1 VKVLPLA
8 PPWQIQ
14 DLSYSPPIFTQ
25 LKNMVLGPTST
36 MAQKNGQGYFSK
48 SQLVTFMKIDDF
60 PIGI

>member
-1 VKVLPLA
+1 
-8 PPWQIQ
+8 
-14 DLSYSPPIFTQ
+14 
-25 LKNMVLGPTST
+25 MVLGPTST